1 MNKFPISLHPKGV
14 KKVFFMTRLALYF
27 VLLSTFSAVAAVD
40 AQTRVNLDFKDV
52 TLHDVIWELQKQTG
66 FVFVYST
73 QDVESVRLAK
83 VREHQRSVKDVLD
96 EYLEDTGLAYDIHND
111 VIVIRKAAGQK
122 MSLPQHQVTVKGNVR
137 DKDGNSLP
145 GVSVQVKGTHSG
157 VASDVDGNFE
167 LKLADPKNAVLVFSF
182 VGMKTK
188 EMAAPADGS
197 TMQVVLEPDQ
207 EQLEEVIVT
216 GYGSFKKSAYAGSAS
231 MVKTQQLK
239 DVPAVSF
246 SQVLQGAA
254 PGVQI
259 SSGSGQPGASTS
271 INIRGMGSFN
281 ASNSPLYV
289 IDGVPMIS
297 GNVSALDTDSGLDIM
312 STLSTSDIEN
322 ITVIKDAAAAALY
335 GSRAANGVILI
346 TTKQGKQGKPV
357 FNFKADWGFS
367 DFAMEF
373 RPTIGGAERREMIYN
388 ALKDGYMLYEEKSQE
403 EAVAYAGKE
412 IDNYAPVPWCGYTDW
427 WDVMFRKGSHQTY
440 ELSASGGTDKLKYYS
455 SLSYFKQEGIVASSG
470 LERISGRLN
479 VDYKATD
486 KLTLGAKILFSDLNQ
501 DVYSEGTSYT
511 SPFYAVVNCV
521 VPSDPV
527 YNEDGTWNRKFIR
540 NKDRNPKLAD
550 EYNFRREY
558 VTRSFNTIYGSYDII
573 DHLNFKTTLSY
584 DFSSTK
590 GRRWYDPRTSDGES
604 YNGALEKSMYE
615 RRKMVWSNVLS
626 YAKTFNDLHNLDVLV
641 GYEIDNQSR
650 DYLMAYV
657 KNFARPDKPEISN
670 GVKLDNAGGSNN
682 GTRLVSYI
690 SRLNYNY
697 DNRYYFGASY
707 RMDGSSRLHRDNRWG
722 NFWSVSGAWK
732 VASESFMSSLSDW
745 LSDLKLRVS
754 YGVNGTL
761 PSDYYGY
768 MGLSSL
774 TGSYDNELGISQS
787 QLANRDLSWETNY
800 NFNLGLDFGFWNRLN
815 FTLEYYVRT
824 TKDLLMDRPISMTTG
839 FDSYLMNIGK
849 VRNRGVELDI
859 RSVNF
864 DTDDFSWTTSFNL
877 GHNKNEILRLDGQ
890 QEEII
895 SGTQI
900 RKVGMPYRTYYLI
913 EFAGI
918 DPDNGEPLFYT
929 NESDGKGGY
938 VKDITTSS
946 AKANYIPMKCAD
958 PKVSGGLSN
967 VLRYKWIDFNFL
979 FTYQFGGWS
988 YDGWAQ
994 KTEHGGYDLEAN
1006 IPEYYRNCWKQP
1018 GDKVKYERFIEG
1030 RSSSSSMHKI
1040 ANSRRLHSSD
1050 FIRLKN
1056 FTVGLTLPKEWTR
1069 KAGLDKVRVYAS
1081 GNNMWTWAKWD
1092 FYDPEC
1098 VNAGTASWGTPPLKA
1113 MTFGLDVNF

>member
-1 MNKFPISLHPKGV
+1 
-14 KKVFFMTRLALYF
+14 
-27 VLLSTFSAVAAVD
+27 AV
-40 AQTRVNLDFKDV
+40 
-52 TLHDVIWELQKQTG
+52 
-66 FVFVYST
+66 
-73 QDVESVRLAK
+73 SV
-83 VREHQRSVKDVLD
+83 
-96 EYLEDTGLAYDIHND
+96 
-111 VIVIRKAAGQK
+111 
-122 MSLPQHQVTVKGNVR
+122 PQSMVTVKGYVQ
-137 DKDGNSLP
+137 DKGGERLP
-145 GVSVQVKGTHSG
+145 GVSVQVKGTQTG
-157 VASDVDGNFE
+157 VATDIDGNFE
-167 LKLADPKNAVLVFSF
+167 LRLPDTKGVVLIFSF

-188 EMAAPADGS
+188 ELAVPANGS
-197 TMQVVLEPDQ
+197 PMEVVLEDDQ

-216 GYGSFKKSAYAGSAS
+216 GYGTFKKSAYAGSAS
-231 MVKTQQLK
+231 TVKTQALK

-259 SSGSGQPGASTS
+259 NSGSGQPGASTS

-297 GNVSALDTDSGLDIM
+297 GNVSALDSDSGFDIM

-346 TTKQGKQGKPV
+346 TTKQGQKGKPV

-373 RPTIGGAERREMIYN
+373 RPTIGGVERREMIYN
-388 ALKDGYMLYEEKSQE
+388 ALKNGEMLYEEANEE
-403 EAVAYAGKE
+403 EATAYADEE
-412 IDNYAPVPWCGYTDW
+412 IDAYAPIPWCGYTDW
-427 WDVMFRKGSHQTY
+427 RDVMFKKGSHQTY
-440 ELSASGGTDKLKYYS
+440 ELSAAGGTDKLKYYS

-486 KLTLGAKILFSDLNQ
+486 KLTLGAKILFSNVNQ

-511 SPFYAVVNCV
+511 SPFYAVINCV

-527 YNEDGTWNRKFIR
+527 YNEDGTWNRDFIR
-540 NKDRNPKLAD
+540 NDDRNPKLAN

-558 VTRSFNTIYGSYDII
+558 ITRSFNTLYGSYDIFKE
-573 DHLNFKTTLSY
+573 LNFKTTLSY
-584 DFSSTK
+584 DYSLTK
-590 GRRWYDPRTSDGES
+590 GNRWYDPRTSDGED
-604 YNGALEKSMYE
+604 YNGALERSMYE

-626 YAKTFNDLHNLDVLV
+626 YQKTFNDLHNLDALV
-641 GYEIDNQSR
+641 GYEIDDQSR

-670 GVKLDNAGGSNN
+670 GVKLDNAGGSKN

-697 DNRYYFGASY
+697 DNRYYLGASY

-722 NFWSVSGAWK
+722 SFWSVSGAWK
-732 VASESFMSSLSDW
+732 IASESFMEPLSDW
-745 LSDLKLRVS
+745 WNDLKLRVS

-774 TGSYDNELGISQS
+774 TSNYDDEPGMSQS
-787 QLANRDLSWETNY
+787 QLENLDLSWETNY
-800 NFNLGLDFGFWNRLN
+800 NFNLGVDLGFWNRLN
-815 FTLEYYVRT
+815 VTLEYYVRT

-839 FDSYLMNIGK
+839 FNSYLMNIGE
-849 VRNRGVELDI
+849 VRNQGVELDI

-864 DTDDFSWTTSFNL
+864 NTDNFNWTTSFNL
-877 GHNKNEILRLDGQ
+877 GHNKNKILRLDGQ
-890 QEEII
+890 QTEII

-900 RKVGMPYRTYYLI
+900 RKVGMPYRTFYLI

-918 DPDNGEPLFYT
+918 DPANGEPLFYT
-929 NESDGKGGY
+929 NENDGKGGY
-938 VKDITTSS
+938 IKETTNNS
-946 AKANYIPMKCAD
+946 ADANYIPIK
-958 PKVSGGLSN
+958 
-967 VLRYKWIDFNFL
+967 
-979 FTYQFGGWS
+979 
-988 YDGWAQ
+988 
-994 KTEHGGYDLEAN
+994 
-1006 IPEYYRNCWKQP
+1006 
-1018 GDKVKYERFIEG
+1018 
-1030 RSSSSSMHKI
+1030 
-1040 ANSRRLHSSD
+1040 
-1050 FIRLKN
+1050 
-1056 FTVGLTLPKEWTR
+1056 
-1069 KAGLDKVRVYAS
+1069 
-1081 GNNMWTWAKWD
+1081 
-1092 FYDPEC
+1092 
-1098 VNAGTASWGTPPLKA
+1098 
-1113 MTFGLDVNF
+1113 

>member
-1 MNKFPISLHPKGV
+1 MTKLIVGLVWLCTFP
-14 KKVFFMTRLALYF
+14 
-27 VLLSTFSAVAAVD
+27 VAAAVN
-40 AQTRVNLDFKDV
+40 AQTLVTLEVEHV
-52 TLHDVIWELQKQTG
+52 TLHEVLWELQRQTG

-73 QDVESVRLAK
+73 QDVEAVKIERVCEK
-83 VREHQRSVKDVLD
+83 QKSVKEVLD
-96 EYLEDTGLAYDIHND
+96 LCMKNSGLTYEIHND
-111 VIVIRKAAGQK
+111 VIVVRKA
-122 MSLPQHQVTVKGNVR
+122 SEISVPQNVITVKGNVK
-137 DKDGNSLP
+137 DKEGEGLP
-145 GVSVQVKGTHSG
+145 GVSVQLKGTQVG
-157 VASDVDGNFE
+157 VATDIDGNFE
-167 LKLADPKNAVLVFSF
+167 LRFPEVKDAVLVFSF
-182 VGMKTK
+182 VGMKPK
-188 EMAAPADGS
+188 EMAVPANGKP
-197 TMQVVLEPDQ
+197 MMVVLEDDT

-216 GYGSFKKSAYAGSAS
+216 GYGTFKKSAYAGSAS
-231 MVKTQQLK
+231 TVKTQALK

-246 SQVLQGAA
+246 SQVLQGSA
-254 PGVQI
+254 PGIQI
-259 SSGSGQPGASTS
+259 ASGSGQPGASTS

-297 GNVSALDTDSGLDIM
+297 GDVSALGTDSGFDIM

-322 ITVIKDAAAAALY
+322 ITVIKDAAAASLY

-346 TTKQGKQGKPV
+346 TTKQGQKGKPV
-357 FNFKADWGFS
+357 FTFKADWGFS

-373 RPTIGGAERREMIYN
+373 RPTIGGAERREMIKTAMYDGDEIYN
-388 ALKDGYMLYEEKSQE
+388 VDKKLTPEEYVEK
-403 EAVAYAGKE
+403 YL
-412 IDNYAPVPWCGYTDW
+412 DDYAPEPWCGYTDW
-427 WDVMFRKGSHQTY
+427 RDVMFKKGSHQTY
-440 ELSASGGTDKLKYYS
+440 ELSAAGGTDKLKYYS

-479 VDYKATD
+479 VDYKITD
-486 KLTLGAKILFSDLNQ
+486 KLTLGGKMLFSSVNQ

-527 YNEDGTWNRKFIR
+527 YNEDGTWNREFIR
-540 NKDRNPKLAD
+540 NEDRNPKLAD

-558 VTRSFNTIYGSYDII
+558 ITRAFNTLSGSYDILKE
-573 DHLNFKTTLSY
+573 LNFKTTLSY
-584 DFSSTK
+584 DYSLTK
-590 GRRWYDPRTSDGES
+590 GNRWYDPRTSDGEND
-604 YNGALEKSMYE
+604 NGALEKSMYE

-626 YAKTFNDLHNLDVLV
+626 YQKTFNDLHNLDALV

-670 GVKLDNAGGSNN
+670 GVQLDNAGGSKN

-697 DNRYYFGASY
+697 DNRYYLGASY

-722 NFWSVSGAWK
+722 SFWSVSGAWK
-732 VASESFMSSLSDW
+732 IASESFMEPLSGW
-745 LSDLKLRVS
+745 WNDLKLRVS

-774 TGSYDNELGISQS
+774 TSNYDDEPGISQS
-787 QLANRDLSWETNY
+787 QLANLDLSWETNY
-800 NFNLGLDFGFWNRLN
+800 NFNLGIDLGFWNRLN
-815 FTLEYYVRT
+815 VTLEYYIRT

-839 FDSYLMNIGK
+839 FTSYLMNIGE
-849 VRNRGVELDI
+849 VRNQGVELDI

-864 DTDDFSWTTSFNL
+864 DTDNFNWTTSFNL
-877 GHNKNEILRLDGQ
+877 GHNKNKILRLDGQ
-890 QEEII
+890 QTEII

-900 RKVGMPYRTYYLI
+900 RKVGMPYRTFYLI

-918 DPDNGEPLFYT
+918 DPENGEPLFYT
-929 NESDGKGGY
+929 NESDGNGGY
-938 VKDITTSS
+938 VKETTYNS
-946 AKANYIPMKCAD
+946 ADANYIPIKCAD

-967 VLRYKWIDFNFL
+967 ALRYKWVDFNIL

-988 YDGWAQ
+988 YDNWAQ

-1006 IPEYYRNCWKQP
+1006 IPAYYKNRWRQP
-1018 GDKVKYERFIEG
+1018 GDNAQYERFIEG
-1030 RSSSSSMHKI
+1030 RSSSSSMHKV
-1040 ANSRRLHSSD
+1040 ANSRRLHPTD

-1056 FTVGLTLPKEWTR
+1056 FTVGVTLPKQWTR

-1098 VNAGTASWGTPPLKA
+1098 VSAGSASWSTPPLKA
-1113 MTFGLDVNF
+1113 VTFGLDINF